1 MPGLSGG
8 CPSALHDAR
17 PARWPLAERTGIPTL
32 RDSNM
37 AGKSSV
43 NGHTN
48 RKIIYKRIFFPKLD
62 YQRVSGVNGDP
73 ILKLNRGPKCHFQL
87 PPQIPPEP
95 SLFPEGP
102 PDLLRKFAED
112 HQTTSRQDGVVQGE
126 GRILCGGT
134 DQNNGATL
142 AVQQESVLE

>member
-1 MPGLSGG
+1 
-8 CPSALHDAR
+8 
-17 PARWPLAERTGIPTL
+17 
-32 RDSNM
+32 M

>member
-1 MPGLSGG
+1 MQD
-8 CPSALHDAR
+8 LHDGLWLKELGF
-17 PARWPLAERTGIPTL
+17 PPSGIQTWLGNLPSMGIL
-32 RDSNM
+32 IE
-37 AGKSSV
+37 KSSI
-43 NGHTN
+43 NGF
-48 RKIIYKRIFFPKLD
+48 FFPKLD
-62 YQRVSGVNGDP
+62 YQRVSDVNGDP
-73 ILKLNRGPKCHFQL
+73 ILKFNRGPKCHFQL
-87 PPQIPPEP
+87 PPQIPPEA

-102 PDLLRKFAED
+102 PDLLRKFTED